1 MRRLTWLFPTLV
13 AACGGGAADSPDTDA
28 PIEVDSTTPDGP
40 FVPQDFDCQPDA
52 TCPELTISGD
62 PLSPSNFSGLGDPS
76 LEHDT
81 DGTIWLSYSWL
92 EEDTLP
98 GNPTQLHSVATH
110 LARSNDGGASFD
122 FVRAINVATP
132 SPGNV
137 GLVMHEVST
146 LARTPDGWEDL
157 WLTYALIPTDTRV
170 EFHYQHTVAATPDA
184 LGTTSEPYLRGTNG
198 TVPTLLSGPAIAGL
212 EDCLVF
218 TEPALFAHQ
227 GTTYLATTCIVQPG
241 TPSTQRLVLLR
252 RSGGT
257 LTLVGE
263 LLSFADA
270 QELGGTRV
278 EQIDISLGRDG
289 SILAIVTPI
298 LDGSPQPH
306 RGCVVLEI
314 ADLATAQMRRDSDG
328 TLFRRATITGSQL
341 GIGPGLCT
349 YDRESSTGILMD
361 LTITSPILAFS
372 LRATGIHP

>member
-1 MRRLTWLFPTLV
+1 MRHAWLFPTLV
-13 AACGGGAADSPDTDA
+13 AACGGGTAESPDSA
-28 PIEVDSTTPDGP
+28 EVDSTTPDGP

-62 PLSPSNFSGLGDPS
+62 PLSPSNFTGLGDPS
-76 LEHDT
+76 LERDT

-98 GNPTQLHSVATH
+98 NNPTQLNSVATH
-110 LARSNDGGASFD
+110 LARSTDGGASFD
-122 FVRAINVATP
+122 FVRAVNLTAP

-157 WLTYALIPTDTRV
+157 WLTYALLPDGGRV
-170 EFHYQHTVAATPDA
+170 EFHYQHTVAATPEG
-184 LGTTSEPYLRGTNG
+184 LGTTIEPYLEGSLS
-198 TVPTLLSGPAIAGL
+198 TVPTQLTGAAIAGL
-212 EDCLVF
+212 ENCVVF
-218 TEPALFAHQ
+218 TEPALFAHE

-241 TPSTQRLVLLR
+241 NPSTQRLVLLR
-252 RSGGT
+252 RSGAT
-257 LTLVGE
+257 LVLVGE

-278 EQIDISLGRDG
+278 EQIDISLGRDD

-314 ADLATAQMRRDSDG
+314 ADLSTARMRRGTDG
-328 TLFRRATITGSQL
+328 KLFRRATLTGSTL
-341 GIGPGLCT
+341 GIGPGLCS
-349 YDRESSTGILMD
+349 YDRDSSTGILMD

>member
-1 MRRLTWLFPTLV
+1 MRHLWLFPTLV
-13 AACGGGAADSPDTDA
+13 AACGGGPAALPDSAGPDV
-28 PIEVDSTTPDGP
+28 VDSTTPDGP
-40 FVPQDFDCQPDA
+40 FVPQEFDCQPDA
-52 TCPELTISGD
+52 TCPELTIAGD
-62 PLSPSNFSGLGDPS
+62 PLSPSSFSGLGDPS
-76 LEHDT
+76 LELDT

-92 EEDTLP
+92 EKDTLP
-98 GNPTQLHSVATH
+98 GHAEELNAVATH
-110 LARSNDGGASFD
+110 LARSTDGGASFE
-122 FVRAINVATP
+122 FVRAVNTVAP
-132 SPGNV
+132 SPNDV

-146 LARTPDGWEDL
+146 IARTPDGWEDL
-157 WLTYALIPTDTRV
+157 WLTYALVPPDTRV
-170 EFHYQHTVAATPDA
+170 EFHYQRTVAATPEA
-184 LGTTSEPYLRGTNG
+184 LGTVIAPYLKGTASTVATQLTG
-198 TVPTLLSGPAIAGL
+198 TAIAGL
-212 EDCLVF
+212 ENCLVF
-218 TEPALFAHQ
+218 TEPALFAHE

-241 TPSTQRLVLLR
+241 NPSTQRLVLLR
-252 RSGGT
+252 RSGAS
-257 LTLVGE
+257 LVLVGE

-278 EQIDISLGRDG
+278 EQIDISLGKDD

-314 ADLATAQMRRDSDG
+314 DDLATARMRRDVDG
-328 TLFRRATITGSQL
+328 KLFRRATLTGSTL